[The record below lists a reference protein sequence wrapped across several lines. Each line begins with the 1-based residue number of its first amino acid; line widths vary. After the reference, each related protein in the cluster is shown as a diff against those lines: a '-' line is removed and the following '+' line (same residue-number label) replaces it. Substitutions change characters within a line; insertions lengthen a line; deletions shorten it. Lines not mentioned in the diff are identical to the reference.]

1 MKRMK
6 IKSLVVLVAIC
17 GSFAMASPNEVPVK
31 EGEVWAGIG
40 YLAAKR
46 GASAEAGLAIGAI
59 GIIDAA
65 AWGFGVGMVT
75 GPVGGMVAGV
85 AAGV

>member
-6 IKSLVVLVAIC
+6 FKSLLILVAIC
-17 GSFAMASPNEVPVK
+17 GSFAMASPNEAPVK
-31 EGEVWAGIG
+31 DGEVWAGIS

-85 AAGV
+85 AAGA

>member
-1 MKRMK
+1 MKSTK
-6 IKSLVVLVAIC
+6 LKSLVAIIAIC
-17 GSFAMASPNEVPVK
+17 GGFAMASLNEAPIK
-31 EGEVWAGIG
+31 DGEVWAGIT

-75 GPVGGMVAGV
+75 GPVGGMVAGAV
-85 AAGV
+85 TGM

>member
-6 IKSLVVLVAIC
+6 IKSLVVLIAIC
-17 GSFAMASPNEVPVK
+17 GSFAMASPNEAPVK
-31 EGEVWAGIG
+31 DGEVWAGIG

>member
-6 IKSLVVLVAIC
+6 FKSLLVLIATC

-31 EGEVWAGIG
+31 DGEVWAGIS
-40 YLAAKR
+40 YVAAKR

-75 GPVGGMVAGV
+75 GPVGGMVAGAV
-85 AAGV
+85 TGL

>member
-1 MKRMK
+1 M
-6 IKSLVVLVAIC
+6 AIC
-17 GSFAMASPNEVPVK
+17 SGFAVASPNEAPVK
-31 EGEVWAGIG
+31 DVEVWAGIG

-65 AWGFGVGMVT
+65 AWGFGVGMVA
-75 GPVGGMVAGV
+75 GPVGGMLAG
-85 AAGV
+85 AAVGA